1 VDEVGNQLEDSM
13 QIAFDKFEDF
23 EDVLR
28 SRKPENWERDV
39 LLIEKLK
46 RTVYEIYQQFKKKV
60 S

>member
-1 VDEVGNQLEDSM
+1 MEVNLEGSI

-28 SRKPENWERDV
+28 NKKPENWERDV

-46 RTVYEIYQQFKKKV
+46 RTVYEIYEQFKKGTV
-60 S
+60 